1 MPRLSDLPVVQ
12 RNKLLMRPVQ
22 INDDVPWTSP
32 PSSVARSRL
41 ALVTTAGLHHRRDA
55 PFLKYDQTYR
65 VIDSDAVE
73 SDLLQSQSSIGF
85 DRGLRIR
92 DVNVVFPIDR
102 LRELSAD
109 GTIDG
114 LTDKFYSLTG
124 AQANSEKTAATI
136 GAQLGPLLRE
146 QGADLVL
153 ITPTCPF
160 CTHTAGALARVL
172 ETHGLSTV
180 LLALVREFVEKVRPP
195 RAVFVPFPFG
205 APVGMPNDREQQ
217 LAVLRTALSTFEA
230 PSGPVLVDFEAE
242 LSTGQAGAPAVA
254 SAIERAQQP
263 NVDTVDAA
271 TETSIMR
278 RYYEQ
283 WLLEHG
289 DKTAVGLSGIPVVR
303 FRGII
308 RSFEAFVKNPD
319 ADIRERPESVS
330 RPEFIR
336 YCADDL
342 KAMFLEGRIMMKPG
356 ETPDQANRWLWGES
370 ALGRLL
376 VDVKDQMEQ
385 SSDESMRIAG
395 YGIAR

>member
-1 MPRLSDLPVVQ
+1 MPNMPRLSDLPEVQ
-12 RNKLLMRPVQ
+12 RNKLLMRPVR
-22 INDDVPWTSP
+22 INDGSPWTP
-32 PSSVARSRL
+32 PRSDVAHSRL
-41 ALVTTAGLHHRRDA
+41 ALVTTAGLHHRGDT

-65 VIDSDAVE
+65 VIDRDVAE

-92 DVNVVFPIDR
+92 DINVVFPVDR
-102 LRELSAD
+102 LHELVAD
-109 GTIDG
+109 GSVG
-114 LTDKFYSLTG
+114 SLTSAFYSLTG
-124 AQANSEKTAATI
+124 AQANSEQTAETI

-160 CTHTAGALARVL
+160 CTHTASALARVL

-180 LLALVREFVEKVRPP
+180 LLALVREFVEKTRPP

-205 APVGMPNDREQQ
+205 APVGMPHDREQQ
-217 LAVLRTALSTFEA
+217 SAVLRTALNTFAA
-230 PSGPVLVDFEAE
+230 PSGPVLVDFEAD
-242 LSTGQAGAPAVA
+242 LPPGVSPAPAVA
-254 SAIERAQQP
+254 STIGRTRQP
-263 NVDTVDAA
+263 DLDAA
-271 TETSIMR
+271 TETSMMR

-283 WLLEHG
+283 RLAEQG
-289 DKTAVGLSGIPVVR
+289 GRTAVGLSGIPVVR
-303 FRGII
+303 FRGVI
-308 RSFEAFVKNPD
+308 RSFEAFAENSD
-319 ADIRERPESVS
+319 ADIRERPQSVP

-342 KAMFLEGRIMMKPG
+342 KAMYLEARIMMKPG
-356 ETPDQANRWLWGES
+356 EPPEQANRWLWGET

-376 VDVKDQMEQ
+376 VDVKDQMER
-385 SSDESMRIAG
+385 SADEGMRAAG